1 MNITY
6 IVNDKSLNTEKFLN
20 LVQEVWPGEY
30 NEKYTSEAL
39 SRTINTTAWDGN
51 RLVGCIRILSDGYF
65 FGTVPEILISPDY
78 QKHGI
83 GRKLMELSWKD
94 SPTSL
99 FFGAQPGNESFFEK
113 VGFEKGMQS
122 YMKKKSRR
130 K

>member
-1 MNITY
+1 
-6 IVNDKSLNTEKFLN
+6 
-20 LVQEVWPGEY
+20 
-30 NEKYTSEAL
+30 
-39 SRTINTTAWDGN
+39 
-51 RLVGCIRILSDGYF
+51 
-65 FGTVPEILISPDY
+65 VPEILISPDY